1 MKTSAT
7 VPGPLRASRLVVA
20 GQELLV
26 FREPLAQPER
36 AEHGLSASEEE
47 VIALLLEGLS
57 LDEVARR
64 RATEVRAVVREVD
77 TACKKLGVP
86 SGSKRARSAGTRRS
100 RRVAL

>member
-1 MKTSAT
+1 MKTSANP
-7 VPGPLRASRLVVA
+7 PGQLKASRLLVA

-26 FREPLAQPER
+26 FREPLAEPER

-86 SGSKRARSAGTRRS
+86 PESKRARSSRNGVS